1 MQFTMG
7 VNKYRITESTL
18 EKIGVVYPRNTV
30 STKPPPGFLRAIKA
44 TKTLTRVF
52 ESAHDQHQTPP
63 GFLREN
69 TVSTNPRPG
78 FLRANTVGTKPPRV
92 FESEQGSKNPHQG
105 F

>member
-1 MQFTMG
+1 MG

-52 ESAHDQHQTPP
+52 ESAHDQHQTP
-63 GFLREN
+63 
-69 TVSTNPRPG
+69 T
-78 FLRANTVGTKPPRV
+78 RV
-92 FESEQGSKNPHQG
+92 FESAHREHDQS